1 MKTRSWLGKIT
12 LSASAVVA
20 VVTGMLLA
28 AAPASAAQAISIEST
43 TMHGDHLK
51 HSDEHHGVHRDHDR
65 RHDFGGRPDGIYFI
79 YPYPYRWTYRYPA
92 PTYQVPTYWYYCPSY
107 GAYYPYVSSCSE
119 SWVPVPAS

>member
-1 MKTRSWLGKIT
+1 VKTRSWIDKIT
-12 LSASAVVA
+12 LSAVAVVA

-51 HSDEHHGVHRDHDR
+51 HSDEHHGVDRDHDR
-65 RHDFGGRPDGIYFI
+65 RHHFYGRPNGTYFI
-79 YPYPYRWTYRYPA
+79 YPYSYSWTYRYPA
-92 PTYQVPTYWYYCPSY
+92 PTYPVPTYWYYCPSY